1 MDDNWIILFFLWYY
15 LFGLTG
21 QEAAFPHS
29 MVGQTFSLSV
39 VPLLWRLSGEPP
51 PGLHLRSV
59 PETNGCSDEQL
70 NLIFAG
76 TPGELWWG
84 KHLPAQDGQRQ
95 DPLWFTV
102 SSSQIPVLFHGLI
115 EAAEVACVTSNTYKL
130 LLMNLWLFYSS
141 ATLWPSLI
149 SKFIANQLFYKT
161 VYKRN

>member
-15 LFGLTG
+15 LFGLAG

-51 PGLHLRSV
+51 PGLHSRSV
-59 PETNGCSDEQL
+59 PETNGRSDEQL

-84 KHLPAQDGQRQ
+84 KHLPARDGQRQ
-95 DPLWFTV
+95 DPPWFTV
-102 SSSQIPVLFHGLI
+102 SSSQIPVLFYGLI
-115 EAAEVACVTSNTYKL
+115 EAAECHNQLHKCVPLSNGTKECKYEFKMIKGVLQYKL
-130 LLMNLWLFYSS
+130 TCN
-141 ATLWPSLI
+141 T
-149 SKFIANQLFYKT
+149 
-161 VYKRN
+161 